1 MTEQNGKKRW
11 RDMSTSEKI
20 ALRKAELKELQ
31 QQERRENRKARD
43 HRLYFVA
50 GTLENLLH
58 EQLDKNLF
66 LGGKTGGQ
74 YDKEL
79 ITENE
84 LKEQL
89 IKYANQLSGDES
101 KPIPNW
107 LNGMD
112 ERKFHDMKN
121 KAMMFDLLCTLAKCR
136 ITKNTAPRDLA
147 RRIEQLPAG
156 TLEEAWRQHQ
166 KNKQQE
172 RR

>member
-31 QQERRENRKARD
+31 QQERKENRKNRD

-58 EQLDKNLF
+58 ERLDKNLF

-89 IKYANQLSGDES
+89 IKYAKQ
-101 KPIPNW
+101 I
-107 LNGMD
+107 
-112 ERKFHDMKN
+112 
-121 KAMMFDLLCTLAKCR
+121 
-136 ITKNTAPRDLA
+136 
-147 RRIEQLPAG
+147 AG
-156 TLEEAWRQHQ
+156 TRDDLED
-166 KNKQQE
+166 
-172 RR
+172 